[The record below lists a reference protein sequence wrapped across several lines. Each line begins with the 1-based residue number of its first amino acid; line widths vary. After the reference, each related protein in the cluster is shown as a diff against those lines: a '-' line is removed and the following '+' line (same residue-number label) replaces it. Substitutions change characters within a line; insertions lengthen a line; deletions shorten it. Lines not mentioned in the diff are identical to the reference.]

1 MNSHETGS
9 NQNNASSNQNENLS
23 DKQLFIKEEIIS
35 SDNLQLNKG
44 NDISNEIINAVD
56 DDDGYKEIGE
66 FKEEIVKKVNIDD
79 ICLKVI
85 CKSSGDSINT
95 ISEKSGSTD
104 VEHVVSMKEMAKRS
118 RTISGSRTEDH
129 FMSTESGKRVYTKG
143 RPPWY
148 DKTGKMLKHPY
159 LIGICGGSASG
170 KTTVAKAII
179 QRLEMPWVTVLS
191 MDSFYKVLN
200 EEQHNMASK
209 NEYNFDHPDAFDFDL
224 LLDVITRLRQGKS
237 VDVPVYDFTTHS
249 RDKNS
254 KIMYGADVL
263 IFEGILAFHK
273 QEICDLMDMKVFV
286 DTDSDTRL
294 ARRLHR
300 DASERNRNVD
310 GILEQYLN
318 HVKPAFDTFIAPG
331 MKIADIIIPR
341 GGENE
346 VAIDLICR
354 QVKGQL
360 AERGYDPTKCIINN
374 RSMLRN
380 EVMPD
385 ELPESLI
392 LIKQTRQ
399 IIGQITKIRN
409 RECSREEFIFYSDR
423 ILSLLI
429 EETMNHIPYIDH
441 FVTMGNGKVVR
452 GRKKN
457 TELCGI
463 SIMRAGETLEKAL
476 RNVIKDCKMGKML
489 IQTNEVSKEPELYY
503 LRFPK
508 NVKRYKILLLD
519 ATVASGA
526 AAMMAIRILLDH
538 DINEEDIILCSL
550 LMAEPGVH
558 ALAYAFPKVKL
569 VTAAIDKEI
578 DENFYVI
585 PGIGNFGD
593 RYYGTEKKSTIM
605 EDESLSES
613 SSDFSPATSEEN
625 LINDFD
631 KKKLLKGVTKVEKKE
646 NNQIIYKEKNNG
658 QVV

>member
-1 MNSHETGS
+1 MSFHETG
-9 NQNNASSNQNENLS
+9 ENHEYHLVTS
-23 DKQLFIKEEIIS
+23 KKKDHKIEEEIHLKNSITKS
-35 SDNLQLNKG
+35 PSNNMQLNKG
-44 NDISNEIINAVD
+44 NSDVDLSSPDNSLNIDDEDI
-56 DDDGYKEIGE
+56 YKEIGE
-66 FKEEIVKKVNIDD
+66 FNEEIVKKVNIDD

-104 VEHVVSMKEMAKRS
+104 IEHVVSGKSLTKRS

-129 FMSTESGKRVYTKG
+129 FLSTESGKRVYTKG

-148 DKTGKMLKHPY
+148 DKTGKMLKQPY

-200 EEQHNMASK
+200 EEQHILAAN

-224 LLDVITRLRQGKS
+224 LLDVIKRLRQGKS

-273 QEICDLMDMKVFV
+273 AELCKLMDMKVFV

-300 DASERNRNVD
+300 DVNERGRDVE
-310 GILEQYLN
+310 GILEQYLK
-318 HVKPAFDTFIAPG
+318 HVKPAFETFIAPG
-331 MKIADIIIPR
+331 MKMADIIIPR
-341 GGENE
+341 GGENK
-346 VAIDLICR
+346 VAIDLIVR

-374 RSMLRN
+374 RSLLTN
-380 EVMPD
+380 HSMPE

-392 LIKQTRQ
+392 LLKQTRQ

-409 RECSREEFIFYSDR
+409 RECSRDEFIFYSDR

-429 EETMNHIPYIDH
+429 EESMNHIPYVDH
-441 FVTMGNGKVVR
+441 LVTMANGKVVR

-508 NVKRYKILLLD
+508 NVNKYKILLLD

-578 DENFYVI
+578 NENFHVL
-585 PGIGNFGD
+585 PGLGNFGD
-593 RYYGTEKKSTIM
+593 RYYGTENKGTILE
-605 EDESLSES
+605 EDVSSES
-613 SSDFSPATSEEN
+613 SSDVSPATSEEN
-625 LINDFD
+625 LLNEYHEATYITASTN
-631 KKKLLKGVTKVEKKE
+631 
-646 NNQIIYKEKNNG
+646 
-658 QVV
+658 

>member
-1 MNSHETGS
+1 MSFHETGKDYSYNEMTLKKNEKS
-9 NQNNASSNQNENLS
+9 NEDEICTEKNFAKSTFNNM
-23 DKQLFIKEEIIS
+23 QLI
-35 SDNLQLNKG
+35 KG
-44 NDISNEIINAVD
+44 NNDSNIETSNDMLIVND
-56 DDDGYKEIGE
+56 DDIYKEIGE
-66 FKEEIVKKVNIDD
+66 FNEEIVKKVNIDD
-79 ICLKVI
+79 ICLKII

-104 VEHVVSMKEMAKRS
+104 VEHVITAKHLTKRS

-148 DKTGKMLKHPY
+148 DKTGKMLKQPY

-200 EEQHNMASK
+200 EEQHILAAN
-209 NEYNFDHPDAFDFDL
+209 NEYNFDHPEAFDFDL
-224 LLDVITRLRQGKS
+224 LLDVIKRLCQGKS

-273 QEICDLMDMKVFV
+273 TELCKLMDMKVFV

-300 DASERNRNVD
+300 DVNERGRDVD
-310 GILEQYLN
+310 SVLEQYLK

-331 MKIADIIIPR
+331 MKMADIIIPR
-341 GGENE
+341 GGENK
-346 VAIDLICR
+346 VAIDLIVR

-374 RSMLRN
+374 RTLLTNHSMP
-380 EVMPD
+380 E

-392 LIKQTRQ
+392 LLKQTRQ

-429 EETMNHIPYIDH
+429 EESMNHIPYIDH
-441 FVTMGNGKVVR
+441 LVTMANGKVVC

-457 TELCGI
+457 VELCGI

-508 NVKRYKILLLD
+508 NVNKYKILLLD

-578 DENFYVI
+578 NENFHVL
-585 PGIGNFGD
+585 PGLGNFGD
-593 RYYGTEKKSTIM
+593 RYYGTESKGTIL
-605 EDESLSES
+605 EEESLSES
-613 SSDFSPATSEEN
+613 SSDVSPATSEEN
-625 LINDFD
+625 LLNEYHER
-631 KKKLLKGVTKVEKKE
+631 KH
-646 NNQIIYKEKNNG
+646 IITETN
-658 QVV
+658 